1 MERKLAFIVFLSAC
15 WTTICCSFIPPYSP
29 SLQPLRNIDLATIG
43 EFILNSAESKVLG
56 SIIPSDLNDAVAIV
70 FSESV
75 SGFAGGLAFAAIAL
89 IDGNPSFNESVI
101 EVASSSGAFF
111 ATRGIVSTIGEI
123 VGMSTPLLDI
133 LIIITPILVS
143 ELFKIRDQSIRAIQT
158 RVGKGPKMF
167 DLMKFQRPSMKLIMD
182 FKGKED
188 MRESR
193 ESKKKSISPTEIQA
207 DISKWVTFSILTPDS
222 SLVPLE
228 SAAAVGA
235 LSGLAAQLWREMDK
249 SEIIS
254 LQKYAMDY
262 VNRIFRASFEG
273 SVQFLIYEFTRQ
285 IMMSSVQ

>member
-1 MERKLAFIVFLSAC
+1 
-15 WTTICCSFIPPYSP
+15 
-29 SLQPLRNIDLATIG
+29 
-43 EFILNSAESKVLG
+43 
-56 SIIPSDLNDAVAIV
+56 
-70 FSESV
+70 
-75 SGFAGGLAFAAIAL
+75 
-89 IDGNPSFNESVI
+89 
-101 EVASSSGAFF
+101 
-111 ATRGIVSTIGEI
+111 
-123 VGMSTPLLDI
+123 
-133 LIIITPILVS
+133 
-143 ELFKIRDQSIRAIQT
+143 
-158 RVGKGPKMF
+158 
-167 DLMKFQRPSMKLIMD
+167 MKFQRPSMKLIMD

>member
-158 RVGKGPKMF
+158 RVGKGPKM
-167 DLMKFQRPSMKLIMD
+167 LI
-182 FKGKED
+182 
-188 MRESR
+188 
-193 ESKKKSISPTEIQA
+193 
-207 DISKWVTFSILTPDS
+207 
-222 SLVPLE
+222 
-228 SAAAVGA
+228 
-235 LSGLAAQLWREMDK
+235 
-249 SEIIS
+249 
-254 LQKYAMDY
+254 
-262 VNRIFRASFEG
+262 
-273 SVQFLIYEFTRQ
+273 
-285 IMMSSVQ
+285 